1 MIYQV
6 VSNTLVHYMY
16 KLLSLCF
23 EISMTYTTLIIMIP
37 HMVELPPDLH
47 IQVACHKEDTDILT
61 VKRVLFAAWGY

>member
-1 MIYQV
+1 MIYQI

-23 EISMTYTTLIIMIP
+23 EISMTYTTLIIIIP
-37 HMVELPPDLH
+37 YMVELPPDPH

-61 VKRVLFAAWGY
+61 VKRI